1 MVGMLTHIDNGIRW
15 LLYRAGRLARKLA
28 APLSVRTPLAV
39 VLMMLI
45 SHSAAAEE
53 HLPDLAEV
61 SYIHAAVMGSGT
73 YQIRNRRIT
82 MFRLPLSW
90 NQREAS
96 PESVGWRWLMP
107 VVIGYDDLGNI
118 DSDIIQKLWPDQLVT
133 LTVMPGIEFVY
144 PVNEN
149 WYLKPFIEIGA
160 GRDFSAEETFA
171 LTQLGVRSL
180 NLFALGERWTLRWG
194 NSLRWA
200 GEHQFDS
207 KDQNSFGIFDTG
219 LDLRLKLPWRLF
231 DQRLDVGTYYVYER
245 FLPTWTL
252 GESED
257 WRGRTREL
265 HEFGLSLGV
274 QEGRKI
280 LGIPV
285 KRIRIGYKK
294 GGKLQGWTFGTEFP
308 F

>member
-1 MVGMLTHIDNGIRW
+1 MAGMLTHIDSGIRW
-15 LLYRAGRLARKLA
+15 LLYRPWRLARM
-28 APLSVRTPLAV
+28 LAV
-39 VLMMLI
+39 GMTLI
-45 SHSAAAEE
+45 SHSVVAEE
-53 HLPDLAEV
+53 HLADLPDLPEV

-73 YQIRNRRIT
+73 YLIKNRRIT

-90 NQREAS
+90 NQREVS

-107 VVIGYDDLGNI
+107 VVVGYDDLGKI
-118 DSDIIQKLWPDQLVT
+118 DSDIIEKLWPDQLVT

-149 WYLKPFIEIGA
+149 WHLKPFVEIGA
-160 GRDFSAEETFA
+160 GRDFSAGETFA
-171 LTQLGVRSL
+171 LSQLGVRSL
-180 NLFALGERWTLRWG
+180 NLYPLGERWTLRWG

-200 GEHQFDS
+200 GEYQFDS
-207 KDQNSFGIFDTG
+207 KDQTGFGIFDTG

-231 DQRLDVGTYYVYER
+231 NQRLDVGSYYVYER

-252 GESED
+252 GETED